1 MSTFTKA
8 TFIEIATS
16 IIFPPIITFCI
27 ACILL
32 MLSVGWFLT
41 GGKGPAIMIDMS
53 LFFMSGTIIS
63 AFINLWLLAIRKCV
77 WRKIFLFGFIAPL
90 CIVLLLG
97 LLIVF
102 AVYSLRSGILP

>member
-1 MSTFTKA
+1 MPSKSILIKMA
-8 TFIEIATS
+8 AS
-16 IIFPPIITFCI
+16 IILPPIITFCI

-32 MLSVGWFLT
+32 MLSARWFLT

-53 LFFMSGTIIS
+53 LFFMSGTILS
-63 AFINLWLLAIRKCV
+63 ALINLWLMAIRKCA

-90 CIVLLLG
+90 CVVLLMG